1 MCNAFKP
8 LTVYSHH
15 QTHVPARQA
24 GTYLVD
30 KVLAMIVT
38 EFLSPNYS
46 MAARGVSGRR
56 KAPGKG
62 RGSVQIR
69 LHEFLDK
76 IHLLKIF
83 KAVWSDDI
91 ENRDDILVSSRLDS
105 ATGTQGWKGR
115 EVRTGSV
122 GGALSHG
129 VYGYKTWRGRMA

>member
-46 MAARGVSGRR
+46 MAARRVSGRIR
-56 KAPGKG
+56 N
-62 RGSVQIR
+62 RGSEGRTYRSVSMSSWIR
-69 LHEFLDK
+69 YT
-76 IHLLKIF
+76 
-83 KAVWSDDI
+83 S
-91 ENRDDILVSSRLDS
+91 
-105 ATGTQGWKGR
+105 
-115 EVRTGSV
+115 
-122 GGALSHG
+122 
-129 VYGYKTWRGRMA
+129 